1 MADLSQYSDEEL
13 MDMAGIS
20 NSQSDLSQFSDE
32 ELFQMAG
39 IKQPESSF
47 LGSIW
52 EGVKA
57 APSAA
62 VDMVASIPSGVSN
75 IYESIFTPNKAIE
88 SGAAERVLRGTGALA
103 SGSAGSIAGGALGAL
118 GGPLAPLTVPLGV
131 AAGGAAGTS
140 LYDLVNELFGNDA
153 PTTRDVKI
161 DKFGKNLG
169 TGIALAGAGKAG
181 GAGVSKF
188 TKNLSNTFDDLALAT
203 KERALGIQY
212 GDRKRGFGSNSVYLD
227 ETGNAVPKNMA
238 IDKASSIQTH
248 VKNLEDSGFLKQ
260 ASNDPAKALTQLDR
274 QHLETEL
281 LIDNLIDKAD
291 TVVGNQSIL
300 PAWSRA
306 RQFLDGLRK
315 SERDLLTPELE
326 RIRRDY
332 IADPNAGM
340 RKIINLKRQL
350 SEDAKFAS
358 NTAPKK
364 AELYQQAYLDL
375 KQLGEDVFDA
385 AVPSQKGAFRAA
397 NELASSEIGIQKTL
411 PTAAAR
417 DNAGIFKTL
426 FTPTGSGPYLG
437 AGGLGAATLGTGVAL
452 PAAATAWLARGVYQG
467 IKNTKPLSMA
477 RGLDNL
483 SYLADLFSPVGDAIN
498 SASLPVAVS
507 AQALQYQ
514 KGEQRD
520 SEKNYETQKDL
531 PGVFLDENLSPKAQ
545 TQLQQEEKRRQSEKY
560 QQSHNTPTNDSDY
573 IASSLFSPAKAEFK
587 SIEAEIDKNPYY
599 SALYEAESGRNPK
612 AKNPKSTATG
622 GFQFIKA
629 TAKSLGLDDPKD
641 LAKSYE
647 AVQRFT
653 DEHRQRFGDDP
664 GLLYAAHFLGAPL
677 LSKVI
682 SNKNL
687 SDEEEQQVS
696 ELRTKAMPRFLKIF
710 NRINQNQLEA

>member
-39 IKQPESSF
+39 LKQPESSF

-118 GGPLAPLTVPLGV
+118 GGPLLAPLTVPLGV

-169 TGIALAGAGKAG
+169 TGIALAGAGKVAG
-181 GAGVSKF
+181 KAANTLAPKVTKAANALDRKSIGTYKSDYGRAGSTRVIETPEGNIESFVKDSLDDLLENNKLGNSRDPQTLLKLINEKQGNLGDLIEEKIANFDRTNNVPVVSDFPDAMEYLTSGKVPADRLPDYLSRLAKLQEGISREGQGKLAF
-188 TKNLSNTFDDLALAT
+188 NQQQKIAFGKSYDAGDEVLAGFNRAIYNDLKNTIESKIPEIETLNKELQPYQIAEPIIKRSLTTVENASLGDKAKAFAYTTGGVGLPILVGSQLGGPVGTLVGTGLGLLQNYVRSPKGQAQIARSLRNVSRFDDL
-203 KERALGIQY
+203 
-212 GDRKRGFGSNSVYLD
+212 
-227 ETGNAVPKNMA
+227 
-238 IDKASSIQTH
+238 
-248 VKNLEDSGFLKQ
+248 
-260 ASNDPAKALTQLDR
+260 
-274 QHLETEL
+274 
-281 LIDNLIDKAD
+281 
-291 TVVGNQSIL
+291 VGT
-300 PAWSRA
+300 
-306 RQFLDGLRK
+306 
-315 SERDLLTPELE
+315 LLTPGVGLAQGTKANEDSNERRSKSSTKRQEL
-326 RIRRDY
+326 R
-332 IADPNAGM
+332 IADQNFQ
-340 RKIINLKRQL
+340 N
-350 SEDAKFAS
+350 
-358 NTAPKK
+358 
-364 AELYQQAYLDL
+364 
-375 KQLGEDVFDA
+375 
-385 AVPSQKGAFRAA
+385 
-397 NELASSEIGIQKTL
+397 
-411 PTAAAR
+411 
-417 DNAGIFKTL
+417 
-426 FTPTGSGPYLG
+426 GP
-437 AGGLGAATLGTGVAL
+437 
-452 PAAATAWLARGVYQG
+452 
-467 IKNTKPLSMA
+467 
-477 RGLDNL
+477 
-483 SYLADLFSPVGDAIN
+483 
-498 SASLPVAVS
+498 
-507 AQALQYQ
+507 
-514 KGEQRD
+514 
-520 SEKNYETQKDL
+520 ET
-531 PGVFLDENLSPKAQ
+531 FLRP
-545 TQLQQEEKRRQSEKY
+545 
-560 QQSHNTPTNDSDY
+560 HNTPTNDSDY

>member
-169 TGIALAGAGKAG
+169 TGIALAGAGKVAG
-181 GAGVSKF
+181 KAANTLAPKVTKAANALDRKSIGTYKSDYGRAGSTRVIETPEGNIESFVKDSLDDLLENNKLGNSRDPQTLLKLINEKQGNLGDLIEEKIANFDRTNNVPVVSDFPDAMEYLTSGKVPADRLPDYLSRLAKLQEGISREGQGKLAF
-188 TKNLSNTFDDLALAT
+188 NQQQKIAFGKSYDAGDEVLAGFNRAIYNDLKNTIESKIPEIETLNKELQPYQIAEPIIKRSLTTEENASLGDKAKAFAYTTGGVGLPILVGSQLGGPVGTLVGTGLGLLQNYVRSPKGQAQIARSLRNVSRFDDL
-203 KERALGIQY
+203 
-212 GDRKRGFGSNSVYLD
+212 
-227 ETGNAVPKNMA
+227 
-238 IDKASSIQTH
+238 
-248 VKNLEDSGFLKQ
+248 
-260 ASNDPAKALTQLDR
+260 
-274 QHLETEL
+274 
-281 LIDNLIDKAD
+281 
-291 TVVGNQSIL
+291 VGT
-300 PAWSRA
+300 
-306 RQFLDGLRK
+306 
-315 SERDLLTPELE
+315 LLTPGVGLAQGTKANEDSNERRSKSSTKRQEL
-326 RIRRDY
+326 R
-332 IADPNAGM
+332 IADQNFQ
-340 RKIINLKRQL
+340 N
-350 SEDAKFAS
+350 
-358 NTAPKK
+358 
-364 AELYQQAYLDL
+364 
-375 KQLGEDVFDA
+375 
-385 AVPSQKGAFRAA
+385 
-397 NELASSEIGIQKTL
+397 
-411 PTAAAR
+411 
-417 DNAGIFKTL
+417 
-426 FTPTGSGPYLG
+426 GP
-437 AGGLGAATLGTGVAL
+437 
-452 PAAATAWLARGVYQG
+452 
-467 IKNTKPLSMA
+467 
-477 RGLDNL
+477 
-483 SYLADLFSPVGDAIN
+483 
-498 SASLPVAVS
+498 
-507 AQALQYQ
+507 
-514 KGEQRD
+514 
-520 SEKNYETQKDL
+520 ET
-531 PGVFLDENLSPKAQ
+531 FLRP
-545 TQLQQEEKRRQSEKY
+545 R
-560 QQSHNTPTNDSDY
+560 NTPTNDSDY